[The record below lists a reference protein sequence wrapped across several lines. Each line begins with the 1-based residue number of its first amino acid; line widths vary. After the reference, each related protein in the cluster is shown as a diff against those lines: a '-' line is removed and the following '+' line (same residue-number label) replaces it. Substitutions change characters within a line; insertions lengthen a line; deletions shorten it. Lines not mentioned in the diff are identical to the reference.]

1 MEKNNIFLGII
12 AVAIII
18 ILAVSVII
26 TDSNNAD
33 RNVAYSEFVQC
44 LTDNGALFYG
54 ASWCPRCSE
63 QKSLFGKSAKSL
75 PYVECSLDGTSRGGS
90 TPICEKEF
98 ITSYPTWR
106 FADGQQCSGLVSI
119 ELLAAKSNCELPR
132 VEDDEDGKEE
142 TANDLFNKLII
153 EPAKRNLER
162 QSRNQSIPSGLVPK
176 ALEKYE
182 VGTRVEYK
190 NHFGYSVEDTKDPL
204 DVARFLAI
212 QTCVNTEKAK
222 TEEAE
227 RIRQFEANQQVL
239 QESIEEEE

>member
-1 MEKNNIFLGII
+1 MEKNNIFLIII
-12 AVAIII
+12 ATAIII
-18 ILAVSVII
+18 ILAVSVIV

-33 RNVAYSEFVQC
+33 RNIAYSEFVQC
-44 LTDNGALFYG
+44 LTDNSTIFYG

-63 QKSLFGKSAKSL
+63 QKSLFGKSAKDL

-106 FADGQQCSGLVSI
+106 FADGQQCSGLLSI
-119 ELLAAKSNCELPR
+119 ELLAAKSNCELPK
-132 VEDDEDGKEE
+132 VEGDEEE
-142 TANDLFNKLII
+142 TANDIFNRLII

-182 VGTRVEYK
+182 VGIRVEYK

-204 DVARFLAI
+204 DIARFLAI
-212 QTCVNTEKAK
+212 QTCVNTKKVKE
-222 TEEAE
+222 EEAE

-239 QESIEEEE
+239 QESIQEEQ